1 MANVKKLLKEVQIN
15 KVTKGTQMNKER
27 LAKKADFL
35 ANNHFKPMFRPL
47 ALKAKQEWIDSGKK
61 IREYSKS
68 DYYEEIIIQL
78 NRDDLRSAMR
88 SYVFNHGEEI
98 LEMERL
104 SNQRYRLRQKYKLAK
119 QKVDDGFFPV
129 VKGNGVTWVYGPN
142 GFAINYVDHGYVPIA
157 QNKELVWEPV
167 ISAYGKEISDIL
179 ENGEPKNEKLTLKRQ
194 KNR

>member
-1 MANVKKLLKEVQIN
+1 MAANRKKLIKEMLTN
-15 KVTKGTQMNKER
+15 KVHKEAQMNKKR

-35 ANNHFKPMFRPL
+35 ANNHFKPMFRTL

-78 NRDDLRSAMR
+78 NREDLRSAMR

-119 QKVDDGFFPV
+119 QKVDEGFYPV

-167 ISAYGKEISDIL
+167 ISAYGKQISDIL
-179 ENGEPKNEKLTLKRQ
+179 EPNEQKNKKLTSNKQR
-194 KNR
+194 

>member
-1 MANVKKLLKEVQIN
+1 MKKMVENVISVSTNNKKRIEKTAE
-15 KVTKGTQMNKER
+15 
-27 LAKKADFL
+27 FL
-35 ANNHFKPMFRPL
+35 ANNHFKPIFRNL
-47 ALKAKQEWIDSGKK
+47 AEKAKQEWIDSGKK

-68 DYYEEIIIQL
+68 DYYEEIRIQL

-88 SYVFNHGEEI
+88 SYVLNHGEEI

-104 SNQRYRLRQKYKLAK
+104 ANQRYRLRQKYKLAK
-119 QKVDDGFFPV
+119 QKVDEGFYPV

-167 ISAYGKEISDIL
+167 ISAYGKQISDIL
-179 ENGEPKNEKLTLKRQ
+179 ETDEQKNEKLASKRQ
-194 KNR
+194 QKR